1 MLKILWYILCIILLL
16 FDNTQNRNMNC
27 NPPLSVRPYVRSDT
41 SQLNGKEK
49 SYTKVDFTRAVLK
62 GADEVEVSNSYDAIT
77 KDNVLGGIFFNSMQ
91 YRNEIRHFL
100 GSAQYT
106 TDQKLIVVCLMQN
119 LPLKEYLKICN
130 YCAELLRNNKIEEEV
145 LMWTIAPNF
154 GKRQIITRS
163 YQDPEVIATLKD
175 IRSIQG
181 LSRTTKRVIN
191 QILTGEE
198 TKFL

>member
-1 MLKILWYILCIILLL
+1 MLRILWYIFCIVLLL
-16 FDNTQNRNMNC
+16 FDNIQNRSMNC
-27 NPPLSVRPYVRSDT
+27 NQSLLVQPYSKTDT
-41 SQLNGKEK
+41 TQLYRNEK

-77 KDNVLGGIFFNSMQ
+77 KDNVLGGIYFNSMQ

-100 GSAQYT
+100 GSTQYT

-119 LPLKEYLKICN
+119 LPLKEYLKICK

-163 YQDPEVIATLKD
+163 YQGPEVMATLKD